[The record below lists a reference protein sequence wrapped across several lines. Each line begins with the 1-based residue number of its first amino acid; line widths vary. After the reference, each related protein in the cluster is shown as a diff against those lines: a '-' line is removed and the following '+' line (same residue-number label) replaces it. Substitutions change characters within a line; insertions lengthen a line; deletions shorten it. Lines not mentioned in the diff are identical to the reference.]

1 MESYAGRGEACRST
15 HGTFV
20 EDLLEH
26 FLHSLNAGM
35 LAVCRGRKILTV
47 EWGAAGSS
55 SSCQLGCLHQP
66 SAVVLDTDA
75 ASIPWSSCKLIL
87 TAFCHCAAESCQP
100 YIFLCAHGTNVT
112 LRPAARALRL
122 LSNEHLD
129 FVLMYMLRMG
139 QNRSHCIKPKLFTLS
154 VSLLQLQLSL

>member
-20 EDLLEH
+20 EGLLKH
-26 FLHSLNAGM
+26 FPHSSNAGM
-35 LAVCRGRKILTV
+35 LAVCPGCKILTV
-47 EWGAAGSS
+47 AWEAAGSS
-55 SSCQLGCLHQP
+55 SSWQLRCLHQP

-75 ASIPWSSCKLIL
+75 ASIPWSSCNLLL
-87 TAFCHCAAESCQP
+87 TTFCHCAADSCQP
-100 YIFLCAHGTNVT
+100 YNFLCAHATNVT

-129 FVLMYMLRMG
+129 FVLMYMLRVG